1 MLEDRLRQKYRFLTK
16 SQKNLADFFLLQGE
30 EAAFSS
36 IKKLADQLHIS
47 EATIVRFAK
56 AVGYKGYPNLQQELQ
71 VLIREK
77 LAPSKILQTIIHKDP
92 KKNLFQQIYEM
103 DAYNHSVTAKANRDD
118 TLKKVIDEIIAA
130 RRIGITAHRSTYA
143 VAFLL
148 AFFLGQLREHCEI
161 LTIGDGLLPHSL
173 KNYGPKDLIIGISF
187 PRYTTQTLKILE
199 YGKKAGCR
207 VVAITDR
214 PVSPIGQVADTVLF
228 ASHKSVALFNS
239 LVGAVTIVNLLVAG
253 ISMKR
258 KSSLKYLK
266 SCEPIVQH
274 LEVFLK

>member
-16 SQKNLADFFLLQGE
+16 TQKDLANFFLLHGE

-56 AVGYKGYPNLQQELQ
+56 AIGYKGYPSLQQELQ
-71 VLIREK
+71 VSIRKK

-92 KKNLFQQIYEM
+92 RKNLFQQIYEM
-103 DAYNHSVTAKANRDD
+103 DAYNHSETAKANRDE
-118 TLKKVIDEIIAA
+118 TIAKVINEIIAA
-130 RRIGITAHRSTYA
+130 KRIGITAHRSTYA
-143 VAFLL
+143 IAFLL

-161 LTIGDGLLPHSL
+161 LDTSKGLLPHSL

-187 PRYTTQTLKILE
+187 PRYTAQTLKILE
-199 YGKKAGCR
+199 WGKKTGCR
-207 VVAITDR
+207 IVAITDR
-214 PVSPIGQVADTVLF
+214 PVSPIGQLADTVLL
-228 ASHKSVALFNS
+228 ASHKSVAVFNS
-239 LVGAVTIVNLLVAG
+239 LVGPVTIVNLLTAG
-253 ISMKR
+253 VSMKR

-266 SCEPIVQH
+266 FCEPIVQH